1 MDCDIV
7 LLPNETL
14 AEQAVSVSRDLQ
26 RPDTVFT
33 LEDGKF
39 YPHLSLYMVRLK
51 QSDIKNAADTLGK
64 IATAYKTFSLQAT
77 HYDQERAYVVVDYET
92 LPELHA
98 LQRAVLEAVNP
109 MRDGIM
115 EKDWVRAL
123 EATGLAK
130 QNYDTY
136 GYKYVGDLFKPH
148 ITLTRFENEE
158 LIDES
163 VLPNPSVF
171 SGQFT
176 RLALCELG
184 VSNTCV
190 RKLAE
195 FPLLSA

>member
-7 LLPNETL
+7 LLPDETV
-14 AEQAVSVSRDLQ
+14 AEQAIAASQALK

-39 YPHLSLYMVRLK
+39 YPHLSLYMVRLRERN
-51 QSDIKNAADTLGK
+51 IETAADALRDLA
-64 IATAYKTFSLQAT
+64 ATHKPFSLHVA
-77 HYDQERAYVVVDYET
+77 HYGQERGYVVVDYDTPPT
-92 LPELHA
+92 LHS
-98 LQRAVLEAVNP
+98 LQQVVLGAVNP
-109 MRDGIM
+109 IRDGIM

-148 ITLTRFENEE
+148 ITLTRFENEDP
-158 LIDES
+158 IDETA
-163 VLPNPSVF
+163 LPEPSTF
-171 SGQFT
+171 DGQFT

-184 VSNTCV
+184 ISNTCV
-190 RKLAE
+190 RILAD
-195 FPLLSA
+195 FPLAG